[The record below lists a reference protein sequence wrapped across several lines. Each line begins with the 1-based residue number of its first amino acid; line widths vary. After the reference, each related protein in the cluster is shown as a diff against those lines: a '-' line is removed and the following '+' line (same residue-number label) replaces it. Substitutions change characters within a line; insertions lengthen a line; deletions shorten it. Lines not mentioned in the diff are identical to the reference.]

1 MATSARDHPSVEIR
15 PLRETDL
22 PAATLVMR
30 RAFGTFLGARDPDR
44 FMADRDHVRS
54 RWQAAPAATLA
65 AVVDDRL
72 VGSNLVTRWGSV
84 GFFGP
89 LTVTPERWD
98 QGVATRLLEPTLAMF
113 EAWGTDHAG
122 LFTFPHSPKHVGLYQ
137 KFGFWPRALTAVMS
151 CPVPDTDRG
160 TSPVTLFSE
169 LTPADRDRV
178 VEDCR
183 AVTDAIYA
191 GLDVVREIRA
201 VAAQD
206 LGDTVL
212 VRDGDRLV
220 AFGVCHCGAGTEA
233 GASGCYVKFGAARP
247 GPDVAAQFARL
258 LDACIALARARGV
271 TRVDAGVSLARE
283 AAFRAMRSAGFR
295 TQIQGVCMHR
305 PNEPGY
311 HRPGAWVIDDWR

>member
-1 MATSARDHPSVEIR
+1 MPPSAREHAPVEIR

-22 PAATLVMR
+22 GAASLVMR
-30 RAFGTFLGARDPDR
+30 RAFGTFLGAADPDR

-54 RWQAAPAATLA
+54 RWQAAPAASVA
-65 AVVDDRL
+65 ALVGDEL

-98 QGVATRLLEPTLAMF
+98 QGVATRLLEPTLALF
-113 EAWGTDHAG
+113 ETWGTDHAG
-122 LFTFPHSPKHVGLYQ
+122 LFTFPHSPKHVELYQ

-151 CPVPDTDRG
+151 YRVPKTDDG
-160 TSPVTLFSE
+160 TMPVTLFSE
-169 LTPADRDRV
+169 LSETDRDLA

-183 AVTDAIYA
+183 AVTDAIHA
-191 GLDVVREIRA
+191 GLDVEREIRA
-201 VAAQD
+201 VAAQG

-212 VRDGDRLV
+212 VLDGDQLL

-247 GPDVAAQFARL
+247 GPGVAERFARL
-258 LDACIALARARGV
+258 LVGCIALARSRMM
-271 TRVDAGVSLARE
+271 TRVDAGISLARE
-283 AAFRAMRSAGFR
+283 EAFRAMRSAGFR